1 MQDALFKN
9 EDIWVTLHILF
20 GIPIWGV
27 FDGNTLL
34 RITGTNSLPEC
45 LSSQLIKMS
54 LDEKC
59 TKASEGIKKIL
70 SSTTF
75 SECASLIVKNIMDN
89 QFSSHSLMYMQ
100 GCFIKTCID
109 RSTFYR
115 SNSINVIINNLLCMS
130 TYFGNHVSCPSKL
143 NPDLVYWYLHVDKDK
158 YHKVL
163 IESALPQPVP
173 SLKIMTQLFVKENK
187 IKSAVPS
194 LLLKINFK

>member
-1 MQDALFKN
+1 
-9 EDIWVTLHILF
+9 
-20 GIPIWGV
+20 
-27 FDGNTLL
+27 
-34 RITGTNSLPEC
+34 
-45 LSSQLIKMS
+45 MS

-59 TKASEGIKKIL
+59 TKASEGLKKIL

-75 SECASLIVKNIMDN
+75 SEDASITVKDIREH
-89 QFSSHSLMYMQ
+89 QFSSRSLMYMQ
-100 GCFIKTCID
+100 GCFIETCID

-115 SNSINVIINNLLCMS
+115 SNDIDVIINNLLCMY
-130 TYFGNHVSCPSKL
+130 TYFGNHLSCPSKL

-163 IESALPQPVP
+163 IESALTQPVP

-187 IKSAVPS
+187 IKPKTQVAIPS